1 MLVSSW
7 CRDGGATNISSVRA
21 KPTPHSNTRTQ
32 SLTAGSSGQLPRP
45 RLPPP
50 WPLGQPTSPRPLVG
64 TCATACHGLSRQSRP
79 SGRHKAR
86 RCHSPVGVGAVLRCK
101 ADAVGVK
108 GREAPPPLSRRM
120 EMGWESCGGGGWGG
134 VARPAG
140 GSRVDRCTLA
150 AAAEQWHR
158 PVRIL
163 RCYIMIHPYMSY
175 WATISYVGTQPVDD
189 GITSGMM

>member
-120 EMGWESCGGGGWGG
+120 EMGWESCGGGGWGWG
-134 VARPAG
+134 GWVGWGSQARGGKPGRSLHPCCRGGAMAPSSTYPSLLHHDTPLYVLLGNDKLRGYPAG
-140 GSRVDRCTLA
+140 G
-150 AAAEQWHR
+150 
-158 PVRIL
+158 
-163 RCYIMIHPYMSY
+163 
-175 WATISYVGTQPVDD
+175 
-189 GITSGMM
+189 